1 MIRPVAPL
9 VSLGLAVLTAAMLLV
24 GMPVV
29 VAPGRTDR
37 YFAWTLD
44 VPLTAA
50 FLGACYWTAALFT
63 LLCTRERTWARVRC
77 VTPGV
82 LIAGTLILAATLIH
96 LDKFAMDT
104 VRGWVWLVLYALL
117 PPGTL
122 SLLAIQSRQPG
133 VDPPVQHPF
142 ERPAAIAFAVVA
154 AALLLAGVALFAVPG
169 TTADAWPWPLTD
181 LAARMVGSWLVAIGI
196 TLIAIL
202 HEGDWARVR
211 HAMVYLA
218 AVALAHLAT
227 LARYPGTVQWD
238 DPAAWVL
245 VGLDVSL
252 LVLAVHGLRRRA
264 TPPPRAP
271 QPEATAVASSS
282 TSSSGNARRATPSRV
297 DAGLQPASE

>member
-1 MIRPVAPL
+1 MTRPVAPL

-24 GMPVV
+24 GLPVV
-29 VAPGRTDR
+29 VAPGRTDS

-50 FLGACYWTAALFT
+50 YLGACYWTAALFT

-122 SLLAIQSRQPG
+122 LLLAIQSGQPG
-133 VDPPVQHPF
+133 VDPPVRHPF
-142 ERPAAIAFAVVA
+142 GRPAAIAFAVLA
-154 AALLLAGVALFAVPG
+154 AALVLAGGALFAVPG

-181 LAARMVGSWLVAIGI
+181 LAARMVGAWLVAVGV
-196 TLIAIL
+196 TLAAIL
-202 HEGDWARVR
+202 REGDWARVR

-218 AVALAHLAT
+218 AFALAHLAT
-227 LARYPGTVQWD
+227 LARSPGTVQWD
-238 DPAAWVL
+238 DAAAWVL
-245 VGLDVSL
+245 IGLDLSL
-252 LVLAVHGLRRRA
+252 LALGVHGLRAAAR
-264 TPPPRAP
+264 PPGPP

-282 TSSSGNARRATPSRV
+282 TSISGNARRATPSKV
-297 DAGLQPASE
+297 DAGLQPASA